1 MATSK
6 ILQELERRI
15 ANDNE
20 FAQLRNKAVSS
31 LALTVDDTYDDSSV
45 YKGYI
50 IDTNDSSVF
59 QSKEEIDKY
68 VSVLDELCT
77 TARQ

>member
-6 ILQELERRI
+6 ILQELEHRI

-50 IDTNDSSVF
+50 IDVNDSSVF

-77 TARQ
+77 TERQ

>member
-6 ILQELERRI
+6 ILQELEHRI

-31 LALTVDDTYDDSSV
+31 LALTVDDAYDDSSV

-50 IDTNDSSVF
+50 IDASDVSVF

-68 VSVLDELCT
+68 VSALDELRT
-77 TARQ
+77 TAHQ

>member
-6 ILQELERRI
+6 ILQELEKRI
-15 ANDNE
+15 ATDSE

-50 IDTNDSSVF
+50 IDASDSSVF

-68 VSVLDELCT
+68 LNALDELCT